1 MGRFGR
7 YLDGIAGFHC
17 AGCLTLYGKLEAAF
31 QEIGGFDFRVCMPTD
46 RHSSLYC
53 RFHKQRYIARHRT
66 VCLESGRACLLCPDI
81 SDFHL
86 LSDGQ
91 RVIDLDAEIPDRT
104 FQPRV
109 AKQ

>member
-1 MGRFGR
+1 MRIMSSAPTSR
-7 YLDGIAGFHC
+7 QTTLLPLLTAGS
-17 AGCLTLYGKLEAAF
+17 GTERR
-31 QEIGGFDFRVCMPTD
+31 Q
-46 RHSSLYC
+46 
-53 RFHKQRYIARHRT
+53 
-66 VCLESGRACLLCPDI
+66 ESGRACLLCPDI

-91 RVIDLDAEIPDRT
+91 RVTDFDAEIPDRT